1 MKNDKDGSNDDH
13 GENYGAND
21 YDVNFEQTTE
31 NILIMHF
38 SLKGKG
44 QNIWAKHTYVGQQK
58 NYLLLMV
65 NCVPCPHWTL

>member
-21 YDVNFEQTTE
+21 YDVNFEQMTE

-44 QNIWAKHTYVGQQK
+44 QNIWAKHT
-58 NYLLLMV
+58 
-65 NCVPCPHWTL
+65 